1 MMSSKDMLYDRYGLA
16 LLELF
21 INIVIRSTNV
31 HIMSVIS
38 GAHERREAMRRSV
51 KLPLYLYSNHCR
63 NTVSRIIPYKEIH
76 LLSISTAKYVTEQ

>member
-1 MMSSKDMLYDRYGLA
+1 MKDGRVPSIYMSSKTNLGYWKAEDFSKFA
-16 LLELF
+16 L
-21 INIVIRSTNV
+21 VAP
-31 HIMSVIS
+31 
-38 GAHERREAMRRSV
+38 GAHERREATRRSV